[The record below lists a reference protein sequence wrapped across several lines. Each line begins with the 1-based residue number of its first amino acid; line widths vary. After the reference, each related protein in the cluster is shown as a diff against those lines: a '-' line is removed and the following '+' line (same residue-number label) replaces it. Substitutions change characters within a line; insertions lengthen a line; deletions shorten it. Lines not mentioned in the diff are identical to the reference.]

1 MTLRKTLTIEGAEAA
16 RAVLGTRDGHL
27 RRVREALGVTA
38 VFRGGKLTI
47 EGAKPG
53 VARAAAALDEMK
65 RVVESLGR
73 ISERDVERILDGV
86 AAAEA
91 GSGSAAW
98 PKERLGVGRGRE
110 VEARTAGQ
118 GHYARTMREN
128 DLVFSVGPAGTGKT
142 YLAVAMA
149 LSELEAGR
157 VKRIALARPAVE
169 AGERLG
175 FLPGDERQKVNP
187 YLRPLYDALTD
198 MLSYSAL
205 SRLIEQG
212 VVEIVPLAYMRG
224 RTLANAFVI
233 LDEAQNTTTA
243 QMLMFLTRLGLR
255 SRAVVTGD
263 ITQIDL
269 PDPARSGLVEAIG
282 ILDGIKGIGIVH
294 LSEKDIVRHSLVR
307 SIVAAYGAARVSA
320 ARAESGPGDPRSGEP
335 GGDDPPG
342 PASARSGGG

>member
-1 MTLRKTLTIEGAEAA
+1 
-16 RAVLGTRDGHL
+16 
-27 RRVREALGVTA
+27 
-38 VFRGGKLTI
+38 
-47 EGAKPG
+47 
-53 VARAAAALDEMK
+53 
-65 RVVESLGR
+65 
-73 ISERDVERILDGV
+73 
-86 AAAEA
+86 
-91 GSGSAAW
+91 
-98 PKERLGVGRGRE
+98 
-110 VEARTAGQ
+110 
-118 GHYARTMREN
+118 MREN
-128 DLVFSVGPAGTGKT
+128 DLAFSVGPAGTGKT

-198 MLSYSAL
+198 MLSYSTL

-255 SRAVVTGD
+255 SRAVITGD

-269 PDPARSGLVEAIG
+269 PDPALSGLVEAIG

-320 ARAESGPGDPRSGEP
+320 ARAESGPGEPRTGTP

-342 PASARSGGG
+342 SASARSAGG

>member
-1 MTLRKTLTIEGAEAA
+1 LRKTLTIEGGEAT

-27 RRVREALGVTA
+27 RRVREALGVTV

-47 EGAKPG
+47 DGAKPS
-53 VARAAAALDEMK
+53 VARAVAALDEMK
-65 RVVESLGR
+65 RVVESLGK

-86 AAAEA
+86 AAAEE
-91 GSGSAAW
+91 GSGPAAW

-255 SRAVVTGD
+255 SRAVITGD

-269 PDPARSGLVEAIG
+269 PDPAMSGLVEAVR

-307 SIVAAYGAARVSA
+307 SIVAAYGAANQA
-320 ARAESGPGDPRSGEP
+320 ARKATADER
-335 GGDDPPG
+335 
-342 PASARSGGG
+342 R